1 MAHSLLHSL
10 FVFILGTVVGSFLN
24 VCIYR
29 LPREESVIWPA
40 SKCPHC
46 AHPIRWFDNVPILS
60 FFILRGRCRDCQG
73 EISVRYAT
81 IETLTGIIFLWVSVF
96 FGWTA
101 HGVVALILF
110 CSLLVAS
117 VVDLEHQII
126 PDEIS
131 FGGLAVGLI
140 LSSVFPEIYQEAIWW
155 KGLIQALIGALLGGG
170 MIYVTG
176 MIGDFV
182 FKKESMGGGD
192 VKLLAMLGAFLGWK
206 NAILIFLLAPILA
219 LPLGLFLKFARRVHV
234 ISYGPFLSL
243 AGWISFVWG
252 DKIIQWYL
260 YGMRF
265 Y

>member
-140 LSSVFPEIYQEAIWW
+140 LSSVFPEI
-155 KGLIQALIGALLGGG
+155 
-170 MIYVTG
+170 
-176 MIGDFV
+176 
-182 FKKESMGGGD
+182 
-192 VKLLAMLGAFLGWK
+192 
-206 NAILIFLLAPILA
+206 
-219 LPLGLFLKFARRVHV
+219 
-234 ISYGPFLSL
+234 
-243 AGWISFVWG
+243 
-252 DKIIQWYL
+252 
-260 YGMRF
+260 
-265 Y
+265 